1 MNVATRAL
9 VTSLV
14 LVTVAVAYAVLADG
28 PRHPAPGVERRAD
41 AVKRPAL
48 PPPPPAAREV
58 LGRGAALSL
67 RAEQVAR
74 LEALDREWRSQPGR
88 LEADLDAAMAE
99 FSRFMDEAHAG
110 RGTTLA
116 EIQRRSAEIA
126 TLGRAL
132 REERR
137 LHGEAVARL
146 LTDGQR
152 ERLGQMA
159 PPAARGGRK

>member
-1 MNVATRAL
+1 MQ
-9 VTSLV
+9 VT
-14 LVTVAVAYAVLADG
+14 
-28 PRHPAPGVERRAD
+28 
-41 AVKRPAL
+41 
-48 PPPPPAAREV
+48 
-58 LGRGAALSL
+58 
-67 RAEQVAR
+67 R
-74 LEALDREWRSQPGR
+74 LEALDREWGR
-88 LEADLDAAMAE
+88 RQGGIEADLDAAMAE
-99 FSRFMDEAHAG
+99 FSLFMGEAQTG